1 MSLGPRLPLIA
12 AVVGLI
18 GLIGLFIARA
28 DNYQLYVLALVGLT
42 AIVGVGLNVLLGLS
56 GQISLGHVAFYA
68 IGAYVVGIL
77 TTRAGFSFWAA
88 FPLAG
93 LLAGIAGVLLAVP
106 ALRVRGPYL
115 AMVTI
120 AFGFIV
126 EQGAAELGW
135 LTGGWNGIIGIPP
148 PSLAGRAFAERQIAI
163 LVLALT
169 LVAFWLY
176 ARLQASPW
184 GKAMRAVRDAEIAS
198 QAIGL
203 DPTLIRTVAFAL
215 SAAVAGFAG
224 AVFAAMSDFISPESF
239 PFFQSILFLL
249 VVMIGGADRV
259 LGPLVGALVVVLLP
273 ELLSWLAQY
282 RLLFVGLLLLIVLR
296 LAPDGF
302 VGLAERFFA
311 RTDKDRFAAP
321 SHDVT
326 AMLAAGKAPGA
337 LAVEHLAVSFG
348 GVKAVADVTFAAE
361 PGRITS
367 LIGPNG
373 AGKSTVLNLACGF
386 YAPDRGAVR
395 LAKRDIAGLP
405 SHRIARAGIA
415 RTFQTTQLFAHMS
428 VIDNVLVA
436 LRRGRL
442 AWSELL
448 TPERDADR
456 IARAQSLLAFVGYTG
471 PLDRPAGALAHVDKR
486 LVEIARALATAPAV
500 LALDEPAAGLDTADT
515 RRLGELLRR
524 VASSGV
530 IVLLVEHDM
539 KLVMSVSDHVVVL
552 DAGHKIAEGPPAEV
566 ARNPRVLE
574 AYLGEAKHAARDRP
588 APLAPDARPLLA
600 AERLSSGYGALD
612 VIRDIGL
619 DVRQGELVAVLGANG
634 AGKSTLMRALSGL
647 NRPVGGTVL
656 LLGKRIELYAA
667 SRIVGEGL
675 VLVPEGRQVFPE
687 LSVVDNIRLGAYARA
702 TPDVA
707 ERADRLIDRFPQLKA
722 RRDQRAGLLSGGE
735 QQMLAI
741 ARGLIAR
748 PAVLMLDEPSLGLAP
763 MLVERLYDLLAEL
776 RDEGTT
782 ILLVDQMA
790 ALALSVADR
799 AYVLQSGTIRQSGP
813 AATLRTD
820 PAIVQA
826 YLGESPLPVAPLR
839 RERGEG

>member
-1 MSLGPRLPLIA
+1 
-12 AVVGLI
+12 
-18 GLIGLFIARA
+18 
-28 DNYQLYVLALVGLT
+28 
-42 AIVGVGLNVLLGLS
+42 
-56 GQISLGHVAFYA
+56 
-68 IGAYVVGIL
+68 
-77 TTRAGFSFWAA
+77 
-88 FPLAG
+88 
-93 LLAGIAGVLLAVP
+93 
-106 ALRVRGPYL
+106 
-115 AMVTI
+115 
-120 AFGFIV
+120 
-126 EQGAAELGW
+126 
-135 LTGGWNGIIGIPP
+135 
-148 PSLAGRAFAERQIAI
+148 
-163 LVLALT
+163 
-169 LVAFWLY
+169 
-176 ARLQASPW
+176 
-184 GKAMRAVRDAEIAS
+184 
-198 QAIGL
+198 
-203 DPTLIRTVAFAL
+203 
-215 SAAVAGFAG
+215 
-224 AVFAAMSDFISPESF
+224 
-239 PFFQSILFLL
+239 
-249 VVMIGGADRV
+249 
-259 LGPLVGALVVVLLP
+259 
-273 ELLSWLAQY
+273 
-282 RLLFVGLLLLIVLR
+282 
-296 LAPDGF
+296 
-302 VGLAERFFA
+302 
-311 RTDKDRFAAP
+311 
-321 SHDVT
+321 
-326 AMLAAGKAPGA
+326 
-337 LAVEHLAVSFG
+337 
-348 GVKAVADVTFAAE
+348 
-361 PGRITS
+361 
-367 LIGPNG
+367 
-373 AGKSTVLNLACGF
+373 
-386 YAPDRGAVR
+386 
-395 LAKRDIAGLP
+395 
-405 SHRIARAGIA
+405 
-415 RTFQTTQLFAHMS
+415 
-428 VIDNVLVA
+428 
-436 LRRGRL
+436 
-442 AWSELL
+442 
-448 TPERDADR
+448 
-456 IARAQSLLAFVGYTG
+456 
-471 PLDRPAGALAHVDKR
+471 
-486 LVEIARALATAPAV
+486 
-500 LALDEPAAGLDTADT
+500 
-515 RRLGELLRR
+515 
-524 VASSGV
+524 
-530 IVLLVEHDM
+530 M

-552 DAGHKIAEGPPAEV
+552 DAGQKIAEGPPAEV

-574 AYLGEAKHAARDRP
+574 AYLGEAKHVARDRA

-826 YLGESPLPVAPLR
+826 YLGEIEPPPPAAPLSPPAG
-839 RERGEG
+839 RGLG